1 MAKIQRKNCIRK
13 IFNDL
18 DKDDGAVTHLEPDIL
33 KCEVK
38 RAIGRITKN
47 KSSGDDIFQLIY
59 FIS

>member
-18 DKDDGAVTHLEPDIL
+18 DKDDGAVTHLEADIL

>member
-1 MAKIQRKNCIRK
+1 MARIQRKNCTRK

-18 DKDDGAVTHLEPDIL
+18 DKYDFAVTHLEPDIL

-38 RAIGRITKN
+38 RAIGSITKN
-47 KSSGDDIFQLIY
+47 NSSGDDRFQLVY